1 MITWWTSQQG
11 VKFW

>member
-1 MITWWTSQQG
+1 MITWWTLQQG